1 MSVNSPVVAFVAM
14 ALAIATILAVG
25 TLIAAD
31 IIHLSGREADD
42 RNSAENPVE
51 ALAPLGS
58 SLAAGSSLRA
68 DAGSHHQTLP
78 SAGAS
83 SDPRRS
89 ASPTDAAS
97 RTRVTTG

>member
-1 MSVNSPVVAFVAM
+1 MTVNSPVVAFVAM

-31 IIHLSGREADD
+31 IIHLGGRADD
-42 RNSAENPVE
+42 RNTAEDPVE

-58 SLAAGSSLRA
+58 SPAAGSSLRA
-68 DAGSHHQTLP
+68 DVGSHHQTLP

-83 SDPRRS
+83 SDPLRA
-89 ASPTDAAS
+89 ASTTDAAG